1 MKLKL
6 FKKFFFITT
15 TIIVI
20 SLTVMM
26 MILSM
31 VLNYYISRNT
41 YKTLSEC
48 CEQVAFTAE
57 CIENNMDEDNFLTLL
72 RTVANVSEADIFMT
86 DGNGAVLVCSCN
98 EWQENKK
105 CLHSS
110 YIVPKDIIEKAE
122 KEDDL
127 FISTIGMYKFPQY
140 VASRPIN
147 ASEPYYVFATS
158 PPAQVKELMATVSKI
173 YFLLAILPIVIMF
186 FAIYAMTY
194 RLTKPLKSMS
204 EAAKA
209 MAKGDFSKRIP
220 VTSDDEIG
228 ELAVSFNM
236 MTNSLAQLE
245 GMRRSFVGN
254 VSHELKTPM
263 TTIGGFIDGILDG
276 TIPPER
282 QSYYLD
288 IVAKEVKRL
297 SRLVE
302 GMLSMSRLES
312 GQDTLNPQ
320 TFDFSQLLCTIVIG
334 LEQRIEQRKL
344 EIIGLDSIK
353 SVNITADKDLIHQAV
368 YNLVDNAIKFTNKNG
383 KIEFTL
389 SDLGENIVF
398 RITNTGNGIREKE
411 LPLVFERFY
420 KGDKSRS
427 DVKDSTGIGLYIV
440 KTIVSSHKGNIS
452 VTSKEN
458 EFTSFEI
465 NLPKEI

>member
-6 FKKFFFITT
+6 FKKFFFITA

-20 SLTVMM
+20 SFTVMM
-26 MILSM
+26 MILSL
-31 VLNYYISRNT
+31 VLNYYISRNA
-41 YKTLSEC
+41 YKTLRGS
-48 CEQVAFTAE
+48 CEQVALTAE
-57 CIENNMDEDNFLTLL
+57 GIDNYIDEDNFLTLL
-72 RTVANVSEADIFMT
+72 KTVANVSESDIFMT
-86 DGNGAVLVCSCN
+86 DGNGAVLVCSCS

-110 YIVPKDIIEKAE
+110 YIISIDIIKKAE

-147 ASEPYYVFATS
+147 TTEPYYIFATS
-158 PPAQVKELMATVSKI
+158 PPSQVKELMTTVSKI
-173 YFLLAILPIVIMF
+173 YFLLAIIPVVIMF
-186 FAIYAMTY
+186 FAIYTMTY

-204 EAAKA
+204 DAAKS

-220 VTSDDEIG
+220 VTSNDEIG
-228 ELAVSFNM
+228 ELAISFNM

-245 GMRRSFVGN
+245 GMRRSFIGN

-263 TTIGGFIDGILDG
+263 TTISGFIDGILDG
-276 TIPPER
+276 TIPEER
-282 QSYYLD
+282 QGYYLD
-288 IVAKEVKRL
+288 IVSKEVKRL

-302 GMLSMSRLES
+302 GMLSMSKLES
-312 GQDTLNPQ
+312 GQETLKPQ

-334 LEQRIEQRKL
+334 LEQRIEQQNL

-368 YNLVDNAIKFTNKNG
+368 YNLVDNAIKFTNPGG
-383 KIEFTL
+383 KVEFSL
-389 SDLGENIVF
+389 SDFADSVTF
-398 RITNTGNGIREKE
+398 KITNTGNGIPEKE

-427 DVKDSTGIGLYIV
+427 DIKDSTGIGLYIV
-440 KTIVSSHKGNIS
+440 KTIISSHKGNIS

-458 EFTSFEI
+458 VFTSFEI
-465 NLPKEI
+465 KLPKEI